1 MLHAWENSCMG
12 IRDIFATRSIETA
25 APTRG
30 VDVAASLAPVTSL
43 DSLTPFFGGA
53 QTATR
58 EEAMSVPSCARAR
71 NIICS
76 SIASIGLEVI
86 DRSTDMEI
94 EGAIPRVIRTPD
106 PRIPGSATYVW
117 TCEDLLF
124 YGYAYWQITELFSD
138 TYRVRSVQR
147 VSPARVTIRT
157 NAIASEIEFYMVDGT
172 PVPNSGVGSLVVFNG
187 VDEGLLNR
195 AGRTIRT
202 GAELERAAA
211 MYAREPIPSMVLK
224 SNGTALP
231 ADRIAKLLESW
242 GSARRNR
249 GTAFLNAD
257 VELQTVGFDPEKLQ
271 LSAARSYIAT
281 EIARACGIPAYYID
295 AETGSSMTYSNAVNQ
310 RQTLLDFSLIPL
322 MTSISERLSMPD
334 FVPSSQEVKYDLSD
348 YLRGSDLERAN
359 IYKTLNSIV
368 DPVTGQPAMTVDEIR
383 QAEELIK

>member
-1 MLHAWENSCMG
+1 MG
-12 IRDIFATRSIETA
+12 IRDIFATRSVQTVQPTA
-25 APTRG
+25 GA
-30 VDVAASLAPVTSL
+30 DVAASIAPVTSL
-43 DSLTPFFGGA
+43 DSLTPFFGGVN
-53 QTATR
+53 TATR
-58 EEAMSVPSCARAR
+58 EEAMSVPTVARGR

-86 DRSTDMEI
+86 DRSTGMEI
-94 EGAIPRVIRTPD
+94 EDGTPRVIRTPD
-106 PRIPGSATYVW
+106 PRVPGSATYVW

-147 VSPARVTIRT
+147 VSPARVTIQT
-157 NAIASEIEFYMVDGT
+157 NSIASEIEYYMVDGT
-172 PVPNSGVGSLVVFNG
+172 PVPNSGIGSLVVFNG
-187 VDEGLLNR
+187 NDEGLLNR
-195 AGRTIRT
+195 AGATIRT

-211 MYAREPIPSMVLK
+211 MYAREPVPSMVLK

-231 ADRIAKLLESW
+231 ADRIAKLLDSW
-242 GSARRNR
+242 GAARRSR

-271 LSAARSYIAT
+271 LNQARSYVAT
-281 EIARACGIPAYYID
+281 ELARATGIPAYYVD
-295 AETGSSMTYSNAVNQ
+295 AETGSSMTYSNATTQ

-334 FVPSSQEVKYDLSD
+334 FIPQSQEVKYDLSD

-368 DPVTGQPAMTVDEIR
+368 DAQGNPAITVEEIR
-383 QAEELIK
+383 NAEEMIK

>member
-1 MLHAWENSCMG
+1 MG
-12 IRDIFATRSIETA
+12 LLDIFATRKVEMATPS
-25 APTRG
+25 PTY
-30 VDVAASLAPVTSL
+30 DVSASLGPVTSL

-53 QTATR
+53 NTATR
-58 EEAMSVPSCARAR
+58 EQAMMVPTVARAR

-86 DRSTDMEI
+86 DRSTGMEI
-94 EGAIPRVIRTPD
+94 EDATPRVIRTPD

-124 YGYAYWQITELFSD
+124 YGYAYWQITELFAD

-147 VSPARVTIRT
+147 VSPARVTIQT
-157 NAIASEIEFYMVDGT
+157 NSIASEIEYYMVDGT
-172 PVPNSGVGSLVVFNG
+172 PVPNSGIGSLVVFNG
-187 VDEGLLNR
+187 NDEGLLNR
-195 AGRTIRT
+195 AGATIRT

-211 MYAREPIPSMVLK
+211 MYAREPVPSMVLK

-231 ADRIAKLLESW
+231 ADRIAKLLDSW
-242 GSARRNR
+242 GAARRSR

-271 LSAARSYIAT
+271 LNQARSYVAT
-281 EIARACGIPAYYID
+281 ELARATGIPAYYVD
-295 AETGSSMTYSNAVNQ
+295 AETGSSMTYSNATNQ

-334 FVPSSQEVKYDLSD
+334 FIPQSQEVKYDLSD

-368 DPVTGQPAMTVDEIR
+368 DAQGNPAITVDEIR
-383 QAEELIK
+383 QAEEMIK

>member
-1 MLHAWENSCMG
+1 MG
-12 IRDIFATRSIETA
+12 IRDIFATRQVETVA
-25 APTRG
+25 QPSSP
-30 VDVAASLAPVTSL
+30 DVAAQLGPVTSL

-53 QTATR
+53 NTATR
-58 EEAMSVPSCARAR
+58 EEFMSVPTGARAR

-86 DRSTDMEI
+86 DRSTGMEI
-94 EGAIPRVIRTPD
+94 EDATPRVIRTPD
-106 PRIPGSATYVW
+106 PRVPGSATYVW
-117 TCEDLLF
+117 TCEDLLL
-124 YGYAYWQITELFSD
+124 YGYAYWQITELFAD

-147 VSPARVTIRT
+147 VSPSRVTIQT
-157 NAIASEIEFYMVDGT
+157 NSMATEIEYYMVDGS

-187 VDEGLLNR
+187 NDEGVLNR

-231 ADRIAKLLESW
+231 ADRIAKLLDSW
-242 GSARRNR
+242 ASARRNR

-257 VELQTVGFDPEKLQ
+257 VTLETVGFDPEKLQ

-281 EIARACGIPAYYID
+281 EIARACGIPAYYVD
-295 AETGSSMTYSNAVNQ
+295 AETGSSMTYSNATNQ

-368 DPVTGQPAMTVDEIR
+368 DANGNPAITVEEIR
-383 QAEELIK
+383 QAEEMIK

>member
-1 MLHAWENSCMG
+1 MG
-12 IRDIFATRSIETA
+12 IRDIFATRQVQTVATPQS
-25 APTRG
+25 P
-30 VDVAASLAPVTSL
+30 DVSAQLGPVTSL

-53 QTATR
+53 NTATR
-58 EEAMSVPSCARAR
+58 EEFMSIPTAARAR

-86 DRSTDMEI
+86 DRSTGMDI
-94 EGAIPRVIRTPD
+94 EEAIPRVIRTPD
-106 PRIPGSATYVW
+106 PRVPGSATYVW
-117 TCEDLLF
+117 TLEDILL
-124 YGYAYWQITELFSD
+124 YGYGYWQITELFAD
-138 TYRVRSVQR
+138 TFRVRSVQR
-147 VSPARVTIRT
+147 VSPTRVTIQT
-157 NAIASEIEFYMVDGT
+157 NSLATEIEYYMVDGS

-187 VDEGLLNR
+187 NDEGVLNR

-231 ADRIAKLLESW
+231 ADRIAKLLDSW
-242 GSARRNR
+242 ATARRNR

-257 VELQTVGFDPEKLQ
+257 VTLETVGFDPEKLQ
-271 LSAARSYIAT
+271 LAAARSYIAT
-281 EIARACGIPAYYID
+281 EVARACGIPAYYVD
-295 AETGSSMTYSNAVNQ
+295 AETGSSMTYSNATTQ

-322 MTSISERLSMPD
+322 MTSITERLSMPD
-334 FVPSSQEVKYDLSD
+334 FIPSTQEVKYDLSD

-359 IYKTLNSIV
+359 IYKILNSIV
-368 DPVTGQPAMTVDEIR
+368 DAEGNPAITIDEIR

>member
-12 IRDIFATRSIETA
+12 ILDIFASRGVETA

-30 VDVAASLAPVTSL
+30 VDVAASLAPVTSI
-43 DSLTPFFGGA
+43 DSLSPFFGGA

-76 SIASIGLEVI
+76 SIASIGLEII
-86 DRSTDMEI
+86 DRSTEMEV
-94 EGAIPRVIRTPD
+94 EGAMPRVIRTPD

-124 YGYAYWQITELFSD
+124 YGYAYWQITELFAD

-147 VSPARVTIRT
+147 VSPARVTIQT
-157 NAIASEIEFYMVDGT
+157 NSIASEIEYYMVDGT

-271 LSAARSYIAT
+271 LASARSYIAT

-368 DPVTGQPAMTVDEIR
+368 DPVTGQPAITVDEIR

>member
-1 MLHAWENSCMG
+1 MG
-12 IRDIFATRSIETA
+12 IRDIFASSKVEAVTPKPGA
-25 APTRG
+25 
-30 VDVAASLAPVTSL
+30 DVAASLSPVTTI
-43 DSLTPFFGGA
+43 DSLTPFFGVLN
-53 QTATR
+53 TATR
-58 EEAMSVPSCARAR
+58 EEFMSIPSAARSR

-86 DRSTDMEI
+86 DRSTGLEV
-94 EGAIPRVIRTPD
+94 EGGTPRVIRTPD

-117 TCEDLLF
+117 TCEDLLL
-124 YGYAYWQITELFSD
+124 YGYSYWQITELFAD

-147 VSPARVTIRT
+147 ISPTRVTIQT
-157 NAIASEIEFYMVDGT
+157 NSMATEIDYYLVDGS
-172 PVPNSGVGSLVVFNG
+172 PVPNSGIGSLVVFNG
-187 VDEGLLNR
+187 NDEGILNR

-231 ADRIAKLLESW
+231 ADRIAKLLESC

-334 FVPSSQEVKYDLSD
+334 FVPSSQEVKFDLSD

-368 DPVTGQPAMTVDEIR
+368 DPVSGQPAITVEEIR
-383 QAEELIK
+383 QAEEMIK

>member
-1 MLHAWENSCMG
+1 MG
-12 IRDIFATRSIETA
+12 LRDIFATRQVSTVGL
-25 APTRG
+25 PTG
-30 VDVAASLAPVTSL
+30 PDVAAQLGPVTTL

-53 QTATR
+53 NTATR
-58 EEAMSVPSCARAR
+58 EEFMSVPTGARAR

-86 DRSTDMEI
+86 DRSTGLEI
-94 EGAIPRVIRTPD
+94 EDATPRVIRTPD
-106 PRIPGSATYVW
+106 PRVPGSATYVW
-117 TCEDLLF
+117 TCEDLLL
-124 YGYAYWQITELFSD
+124 YGYAYWQITEFFAD
-138 TYRVRSVQR
+138 TQRIRSVQR
-147 VSPARVTIRT
+147 VNPSRVTIQT
-157 NAIASEIEFYMVDGT
+157 NSLATEIEYYMVDGS
-172 PVPNSGVGSLVVFNG
+172 PVPNSGLGSLVVFNG
-187 VDEGLLNR
+187 NDEGVLNR

-231 ADRIAKLLESW
+231 ADRIAKLLDSW
-242 GSARRNR
+242 ATARRNR

-257 VELQTVGFDPEKLQ
+257 VTMETVGFDPEKLQ
-271 LSAARSYIAT
+271 LAAARSYIAT
-281 EIARACGIPAYYID
+281 EIARACGIPAYYVD
-295 AETGSSMTYSNAVNQ
+295 ANTGSSMTYSNATTQ

-334 FVPSSQEVKYDLSD
+334 FIPSTQEIRYDLSD

-368 DPVTGQPAMTVDEIR
+368 DANGNPAITVEEIR
-383 QAEELIK
+383 NAEEMIK

>member
-1 MLHAWENSCMG
+1 MG
-12 IRDIFATRSIETA
+12 IRDIFATRQIETVA
-25 APTRG
+25 TPQSP
-30 VDVAASLAPVTSL
+30 DVSAQLGPVTSL

-53 QTATR
+53 NTATR
-58 EEAMSVPSCARAR
+58 EEFMSIPTAARAR

-86 DRSTDMEI
+86 DRSTGMEI
-94 EGAIPRVIRTPD
+94 EEAIPRVIRTPD
-106 PRIPGSATYVW
+106 PRVPGSATYVW
-117 TCEDLLF
+117 TLEDILL
-124 YGYAYWQITELFSD
+124 YGYGYWQITELFAD
-138 TYRVRSVQR
+138 TFRVRSVQR
-147 VSPARVTIRT
+147 VSPTRVTIQT
-157 NAIASEIEFYMVDGT
+157 NSLATEIEYYMVDGS

-187 VDEGLLNR
+187 NDEGVLNR

-231 ADRIAKLLESW
+231 ADRIAKLLDSW
-242 GSARRNR
+242 STARRNR

-257 VELQTVGFDPEKLQ
+257 VTLETVGFDPEKLQ
-271 LSAARSYIAT
+271 LAAARSYIAT
-281 EIARACGIPAYYID
+281 EIARACGIPAYYVD
-295 AETGSSMTYSNAVNQ
+295 AETGSSMTYSNASTQ

-322 MTSISERLSMPD
+322 MTSVTERLSMPD
-334 FVPSSQEVKYDLSD
+334 FIPSTQEVKYDISD

-359 IYKTLNSIV
+359 IYKILNSIV
-368 DPVTGQPAMTVDEIR
+368 DAEGNPAITIDEIR

>member
-1 MLHAWENSCMG
+1 MG
-12 IRDIFATRSIETA
+12 IRDIFATRQVQTVGL
-25 APTRG
+25 PTG
-30 VDVAASLAPVTSL
+30 PDVAAQLGPVTTL

-53 QTATR
+53 NTATR
-58 EEAMSVPSCARAR
+58 EEFMSVPTGARAR

-86 DRSTDMEI
+86 DRSTGLEI
-94 EGAIPRVIRTPD
+94 EDATPRVIRTPD
-106 PRIPGSATYVW
+106 PRVPGSATYVW
-117 TCEDLLF
+117 TCEDLLL
-124 YGYAYWQITELFSD
+124 YGYAYWQITEFFAD
-138 TYRVRSVQR
+138 TQRIRSVQR
-147 VSPARVTIRT
+147 VNPARVTIQT
-157 NAIASEIEFYMVDGT
+157 NSLATEIEYYMVDGS
-172 PVPNSGVGSLVVFNG
+172 PVPNSGLGSLVVFNG
-187 VDEGLLNR
+187 NDEGVLNR

-231 ADRIAKLLESW
+231 ADRIAKLLDSW
-242 GSARRNR
+242 ATARRNR

-257 VELQTVGFDPEKLQ
+257 VTMETVGFDPEKLQ
-271 LSAARSYIAT
+271 LAAARSYIAT
-281 EIARACGIPAYYID
+281 EIARACGIPAYYVD
-295 AETGSSMTYSNAVNQ
+295 ANTGSSMTYSNATTQ

-334 FVPSSQEVKYDLSD
+334 FVPSTQEVRYDLSD

-368 DPVTGQPAMTVDEIR
+368 DANGNPAITVEEIR
-383 QAEELIK
+383 NAEEMIK